1 MIKTVMFDLDGTL
14 LPFVQDEFIKYYFG
28 GLCKKLAPY
37 GYDPDGVVKNVWK
50 GTGAMIKND
59 GLRPNSEAFWETFR
73 AAFPDKTDAK
83 EFCDEFYTGEF
94 DAVKACLKDVP
105 DHKPM
110 IERLK
115 SAGAELVLDTNPIF
129 PECAVATRLT
139 WVGLSLSDFAFVT
152 HYDNSTFCKPNP
164 KYFEELLKKLG
175 RQPADC
181 IMIGNSVGED
191 ILPAK
196 SLGIES
202 FLVTEFTENP
212 ENVDISEFNRG
223 TIEEAEKFA
232 AERIAK

>member
-14 LPFVQDEFIKYYFG
+14 LPFVQDDFIKYYFG

-37 GYDPDGVVKNVWK
+37 GYDPGSVVKNVWK

-59 GLRPNSEAFWETFR
+59 GSRPNSEAFWETFR
-73 AAFPDKTDAK
+73 AAFPDKPDAR

-94 DAVKACLKDVP
+94 DAVNQCLKHVP
-105 DHKPM
+105 NHKPM

-115 SAGAELVLDTNPIF
+115 SEGAELVLATNPIF
-129 PECAVATRLT
+129 PECAVATRLA
-139 WVGLSLSDFAFVT
+139 WVGLSLNDFAFIT

-164 KYFEELLKKLG
+164 RYYEELLKKLG
-175 RQPADC
+175 RQPSEC
-181 IMIGNSVGED
+181 VMIGNSVGED

-196 SLGIES
+196 ALGIES

-232 AERIAK
+232 AERIKK